1 MTPPVPVTIL
11 PGPPASARRAAPPV
25 ATASITAVQDLDV
38 IVESA
43 ECSCDAGDD
52 NPTDRH
58 DLVNSVQAL
67 ACSRRGLSPDRRTAR
82 VPLMFFRWDWL
93 RPVLTAPIV
102 PTLGPV
108 HPDALTID
116 LFEDILRAA
125 VTGDFLPY
133 DKNRRWGGEKDEKVL
148 REDVVHQPEH
158 TLIPTLTRRG
168 RGSVKV
174 FAYGLRDGVVD
185 EAAEL
190 AAKLAAR
197 HDVVN
202 ARVVRPLC
210 PSATHPRGTRI
221 QLKDFTAAPS
231 PDPGGPVRPVT
242 DWPTFVQETFAP
254 FAEAMAA
261 DGLAFLHGQMHAG
274 RCGPVLAAA
283 VADRIVGAIGPMEV
297 GPDPI
302 GRPQLMPQYF
312 AVLPETRGQGLGRV
326 LWRAAMHWG
335 HSHGAAYQLLQTEVG
350 GPSDRLC
357 QAEGLTSLGFTHTT
371 AAMP

>member
-1 MTPPVPVTIL
+1 
-11 PGPPASARRAAPPV
+11 
-25 ATASITAVQDLDV
+25 
-38 IVESA
+38 
-43 ECSCDAGDD
+43 
-52 NPTDRH
+52 
-58 DLVNSVQAL
+58 
-67 ACSRRGLSPDRRTAR
+67 
-82 VPLMFFRWDWL
+82 MFFRWDWL
-93 RPVLTAPIV
+93 RPVLTTPIV

-108 HPDALTID
+108 HPDALTVGV
-116 LFEDILRAA
+116 FEDTLRAA
-125 VTGDFLPY
+125 DTGDFLPY
-133 DKNRRWGGEKDEKVL
+133 DKDRRWGGEKDEKVL
-148 REDVVHQPEH
+148 RADVVHQPEH
-158 TLIPTLTRRG
+158 TLIPTLTQRG
-168 RGSVKV
+168 RGTVKV
-174 FAYGLRDGVVD
+174 FAYGLRDSVVE

-202 ARVVRPLC
+202 ARVVRPLG
-210 PSATHPRGTRI
+210 PETAHPHGTRI
-221 QLKDFTAAPS
+221 QLKDFTAAS
-231 PDPGGPVRPVT
+231 RPDPGGPVRPVT
-242 DWPTFVQETFAP
+242 DWPAFVQETFAP

-261 DGLAFLHGQMHAG
+261 DGLAFLHGQMDAG

-297 GPDPI
+297 GPDLI

-335 HSHGAAYQLLQTEVG
+335 YSHGAAYQLLQTEVG

-357 QAEGLTSLGFTHTT
+357 QTEGLTSLGFTHTT